1 VLLMLLAVLGPQLVF
16 LPRLRAAMIAGK
28 DDYGALAQRYVREF
42 DRKWIRGG
50 AAPGEL
56 LVGSADIQSL
66 ADLHNSFSAV
76 EKMRLVPFKVKGIVE
91 VMVMTLLPVAP
102 LLLTT
107 FSVEELLERMLKLL
121 F

>member
-1 VLLMLLAVLGPQLVF
+1 
-16 LPRLRAAMIAGK
+16 
-28 DDYGALAQRYVREF
+28 
-42 DRKWIRGG
+42 
-50 AAPGEL
+50 
-56 LVGSADIQSL
+56 
-66 ADLHNSFSAV
+66 
-76 EKMRLVPFKVKGIVE
+76 VPYKVKGIVE